1 MNNKTKKLLIGNS
14 RGQGVLE
21 YVILASLIGIFCLVA
36 VKQFGAVINTRINHM
51 KKSVV
56 EQISI
61 N

>member
-1 MNNKTKKLLIGNS
+1 MRSKKVKTLLSNS
-14 RGQGVLE
+14 NGQGVLE
-21 YVILASLIGIFCLVA
+21 YVILASLIGIFCLAA
-36 VKQFGAVINTRINHM
+36 VKQFGSVINTRINHM